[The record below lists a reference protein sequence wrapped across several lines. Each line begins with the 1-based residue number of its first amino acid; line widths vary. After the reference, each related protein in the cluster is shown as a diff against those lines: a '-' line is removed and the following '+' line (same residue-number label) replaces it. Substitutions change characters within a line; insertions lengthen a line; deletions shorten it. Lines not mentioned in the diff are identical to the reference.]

1 MDSLLLRI
9 ITLSMALIALP
20 FIDDGLGVDA
30 LNAQQSQQATALG
43 RRSAGQR
50 IAAAVA
56 SLTPFAVVAR
66 PEGVNKPELLAPN
79 GADGKPARV
88 MQMSDVNYLASKQ
101 IVRLDEQLKKLE
113 AKTGVKVRVLCQR
126 YPDTQGLAIKDYWG
140 VDDNTVVLVVD
151 KVRKR
156 NGGGSLIS
164 CSLTHSIVES
174 IIESLLHQLFKRG
187 HTDRMEA
194 RRPM

>member
-30 LNAQQSQQATALG
+30 LNAQQSQATALG

-66 PEGVNKPELLAPN
+66 PEGVNKPELLPTTLVDGRRPN
-79 GADGKPARV
+79 VID
-88 MQMSDVNYLASKQ
+88 
-101 IVRLDEQLKKLE
+101 
-113 AKTGVKVRVLCQR
+113 VKVDADVDATDAAEGILLN
-126 YPDTQGLAIKDYWG
+126 YVGHLAALEKE
-140 VDDNTVVLVVD
+140 V
-151 KVRKR
+151 
-156 NGGGSLIS
+156 SAA
-164 CSLTHSIVES
+164 
-174 IIESLLHQLFKRG
+174 
-187 HTDRMEA
+187 A
-194 RRPM
+194 R